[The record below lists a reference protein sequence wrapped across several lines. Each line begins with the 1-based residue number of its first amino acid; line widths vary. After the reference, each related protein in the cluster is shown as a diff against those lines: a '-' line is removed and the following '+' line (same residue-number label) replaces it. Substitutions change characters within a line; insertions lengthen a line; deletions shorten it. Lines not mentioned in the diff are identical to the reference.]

1 MSEIEQDLK
10 KELKKKNIQ
19 KIILNSIAAAGILSL
34 GLLAPNA
41 LQALKPLGLDRN
53 FKSNTNRSL
62 SRLISLGLVVFVEKD
77 GKKYLKLTEK
87 GKLKLMTLEKDN
99 FKFNKPQKWDK
110 KWRIVIFDIP
120 QRRRLQRDK
129 LRFTLKQIGFVKL
142 QHSVWVYPY
151 DCEELI
157 TLLKLDFKVG
167 KEILYIIAEKIEN
180 DKLLRKYF
188 KLSQGIKYVIYFLY
202 LQ

>member
-1 MSEIEQDLK
+1 MSEIEKELK
-10 KELKKKNIQ
+10 KESKKKNIQ
-19 KIILNSIAAAGILSL
+19 KIILNSIATAGILSVA
-34 GLLAPNA
+34 LLAPNV
-41 LQALKPLGLDRN
+41 LSVLRPFVLDKKSKN
-53 FKSNTNRSL
+53 FKYNTNRSL
-62 SRLISLGLVVFVEKD
+62 SRLLLLGLVIFIEKD
-77 GKKYLKLTEK
+77 GKKYLRLTEK

-99 FKFNKPQKWDK
+99 FKFCKPQKWDK

-167 KEILYIIAEKIEN
+167 REILYIIAEKIEN
-180 DKLLRKYF
+180 DKIFKKYF
-188 KLSQGIKYVIYFLY
+188 KLS
-202 LQ
+202 

>member
-1 MSEIEQDLK
+1 MSEIEKELK
-10 KELKKKNIQ
+10 KESKKKNIQ
-19 KIILNSIAAAGILSL
+19 KIVLSSIAVAGILSIA
-34 GLLAPNA
+34 LLAPNA
-41 LQALKPLGLDRN
+41 FQALKPLGLDKKFKN

-129 LRFTLKQIGFVKL
+129 LRFTLKQIGFIKL

-180 DKLLRKYF
+180 DKLLKKYF
-188 KLSQGIKYVIYFLY
+188 KLS
-202 LQ
+202 

>member
-1 MSEIEQDLK
+1 MSELE
-10 KELKKKNIQ
+10 KELKKERKKINIQ
-19 KIILNSIAAAGILSL
+19 KIILGSIATT
-34 GLLAPNA
+34 GLLSVALVAPNA
-41 LQALKPLGLDRN
+41 IQVLKSFGINKKLKN
-53 FKSNTNRSL
+53 FKHDANRSL
-62 SRLISLGLVVFVEKD
+62 SKLLSTGLVVFIEKNN
-77 GKKYLKLTEK
+77 KRYLQLTEK
-87 GKLKLMTLEKDN
+87 GKLKLLRLEKYN
-99 FKFNKPQKWDK
+99 FKFQKPKKWDK

-120 QRRRLQRDK
+120 EKKKVKRNN
-129 LRFTLKQIGFVKL
+129 LRITLRQIGFVKL

-188 KLSQGIKYVIYFLY
+188 QLPL
-202 LQ
+202 L

>member
-1 MSEIEQDLK
+1 MSEIE
-10 KELKKKNIQ
+10 KELKKESKKANIQ
-19 KIILNSIAAAGILSL
+19 KIILNSIATVGILSVA
-34 GLLAPNA
+34 LLAPNA
-41 LQALKPLGLDRN
+41 LQALKSFGLDKKLKN
-53 FKSNTNRSL
+53 FKYNTNRSL
-62 SRLISLGLVVFVEKD
+62 SRLISLGLVVFIEKD
-77 GKKYLKLTEK
+77 GKKYLRLTEK
-87 GKLKLMTLEKDN
+87 GKLKLMTLEKYN
-99 FKFNKPQKWDK
+99 FKFKKPKKWDK

-129 LRFTLKQIGFVKL
+129 LRFTLKQIGFIKL

-180 DKLLRKYF
+180 DKPLKKYF
-188 KLSQGIKYVIYFLY
+188 KLF
-202 LQ
+202 

>member
-188 KLSQGIKYVIYFLY
+188 KLS
-202 LQ
+202 